1 MQLHVI
7 EYFDKSLKVIQNDT
21 LEYGMYKS
29 LLVPYFIITMS
40 VSHTVSHILTLK
52 SGLEVTQVY

>member
-29 LLVPYFIITMS
+29 LLVPYFIMTMS